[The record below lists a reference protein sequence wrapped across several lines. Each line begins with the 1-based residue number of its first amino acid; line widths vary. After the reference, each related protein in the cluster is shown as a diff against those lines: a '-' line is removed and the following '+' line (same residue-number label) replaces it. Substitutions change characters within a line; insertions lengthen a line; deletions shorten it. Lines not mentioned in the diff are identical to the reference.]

1 MLILNMVY
9 IFGIMVRKKKRLV
22 FLSYYHFF
30 SLTAAGDLIAREAG
44 AYTCD
49 PSGRMNEW
57 IYLFIIYILILL
69 GAPLNL
75 VHRRI
80 LCAATKE
87 LAEQISPL
95 LTHID
100 FPHD

>member
-1 MLILNMVY
+1 
-9 IFGIMVRKKKRLV
+9 
-22 FLSYYHFF
+22 
-30 SLTAAGDLIAREAG
+30 
-44 AYTCD
+44 
-49 PSGRMNEW
+49 MN
-57 IYLFIIYILILL
+57 LFIYYLYFILL

>member
-1 MLILNMVY
+1 MLILNTVF
-9 IFGIMVRKKKRLV
+9 ISGITVEKTSMKFHRL
-22 FLSYYHFF
+22 HRFF

-49 PSGRMNEW
+49 PSGV
-57 IYLFIIYILILL
+57 
-69 GAPLNL
+69 PLNL

-95 LTHID
+95 LTHLD

>member
-49 PSGRMNEW
+49 PSGRMNE
-57 IYLFIIYILILL
+57 
-69 GAPLNL
+69 
-75 VHRRI
+75 
-80 LCAATKE
+80 
-87 LAEQISPL
+87 
-95 LTHID
+95 
-100 FPHD
+100 